1 MSSILP
7 TVNLL
12 VPTPVYSYGFLK
24 YLSLEALMAS
34 FFGGVGGAR
43 EGSGVEFW
51 VLSDEAEEPL

>member
-12 VPTPVYSYGFLK
+12 VPTPVYSYGCFE

-34 FFGGVGGAR
+34 FFFLGGVGGT
-43 EGSGVEFW
+43 VEFW
-51 VLSDEAEEPL
+51 VLSDQAEEPL